1 MVEVISKPLHYGL
14 YGEDDFQATDF
25 IHCETIGF
33 RTKMHNLIIEEHIH
47 TSLFQIFILE
57 SGKIDII
64 IEANKRLVEGPAIIT
79 IPENT
84 LHGMKV
90 GKNINGKVITISTSF
105 LETLFNHSSQPL
117 LELSSAH
124 IITAF
129 DSIKSFEAIR
139 LFIDNL
145 YKEIKDNLPEKKMVL
160 QNYCNLLFSLICR
173 LSEKKSEKI
182 FTSDSRNI
190 RYFKIFQRSV
200 KQSCTPMKSIREYAS
215 ELNITSVHLNR
226 ICQSAIG
233 KSSLQVVHEF
243 LVLEAEKFLKQT
255 DLNISQIAYQLNFED
270 PAYFSRLFRKYTGAS
285 PKKFRENNYIAL

>member
-14 YGEDDFQATDF
+14 YGEDDFQLEDF
-25 IHCETIGF
+25 IHCETIEF

-64 IEANKRLVEGPAIIT
+64 IEANQRLIEGPAIIT

-84 LHGMKV
+84 LHGMKA
-90 GKNINGKVITISTSF
+90 GKNVTGKVITISTSF
-105 LETLFNHSSQPL
+105 LDTLFNHSCQSL

-145 YKEIKDNLPEKKMVL
+145 YNEMKDNLPGKKMVL
-160 QNYCNLLFSLICR
+160 QNYCNLLLSLICR
-173 LSEKKSEKI
+173 LPEKKSEKI
-182 FTSDSRNI
+182 VTSDSRNI
-190 RYFKIFQRSV
+190 RYFKIFQTSV
-200 KQSCTPMKSIREYAS
+200 KQSYTPMKSIREYAS

-233 KSSLQVVHEF
+233 KSALQVVHEF
-243 LVLEAEKFLKQT
+243 LVLEAERFLKQT
-255 DLNISQIAYQLNFED
+255 DLNVSQIAYQLNFED

-285 PKKFRENNYIAL
+285 PKKFRENN